1 MKIKAKVM
9 IIFFTGLLGL
19 IIVASMIFVYT
30 DYWYKKIDELT
41 EQIEESNHYLYYN
54 YHDFYYKGEKYRF
67 DDYVGDKPYDRIC
80 FINCDYLIYSNK
92 TSECTEYYAID
103 NSGNTSLIYMSQSEC
118 YIDAYRDGLLFFTT
132 NKYLYKKIKYIVYDT
147 SSQIESEISIE
158 DYYLAVYN
166 TKYLLTYDDLFFITD
181 TSTGIKKSITI
192 DKFLNNSM
200 INELYKA
207 RKKLMNSD
215 MKIRNVYFIKNEIY
229 VDISIENTNGITVKY
244 DFESG
249 KTDIV
254 GKVHFKWLEHIKSA
268 YLVDTI
274 CQPIEWLLTIGD

>member
-1 MKIKAKVM
+1 M
-9 IIFFTGLLGL
+9 
-19 IIVASMIFVYT
+19 
-30 DYWYKKIDELT
+30 
-41 EQIEESNHYLYYN
+41 
-54 YHDFYYKGEKYRF
+54 
-67 DDYVGDKPYDRIC
+67 
-80 FINCDYLIYSNK
+80 
-92 TSECTEYYAID
+92 
-103 NSGNTSLIYMSQSEC
+103 
-118 YIDAYRDGLLFFTT
+118 
-132 NKYLYKKIKYIVYDT
+132 VYDT

-200 INELYKA
+200 INELYEA

-254 GKVHFKWLEHIKSA
+254 GKVHFKWLEHIKST
-268 YLVDTI
+268 YLADAT
-274 CQPIEWLLTIGD
+274 CQPIECLLSQK

>member
-1 MKIKAKVM
+1 M
-9 IIFFTGLLGL
+9 IIIFPCLLGL
-19 IIVASMIFVYT
+19 LIVTSMICVYT
-30 DYWYKKIDELT
+30 CYWYKRIDELT
-41 EQIEESNHYLYYN
+41 EQIEENNYYLYYN
-54 YHDFYYKGEKYRF
+54 NYDFCYKGEKYHF
-67 DDYVGDKPYDRIC
+67 GNYVSDKYYDKLC
-80 FINCDYLIYSNK
+80 FINCDYLIYLNA
-92 TSECTEYYAID
+92 TSEGFEYYSLD
-103 NSGNTSLIYMSQSEC
+103 NNGDTNLIYMSQNEC
-118 YIDAYRDGLLFFTT
+118 YIDAYIDGLLFFTT
-132 NKYLYKKIKYIVYDT
+132 NKYLYKKNKYMVYDT

-200 INELYKA
+200 INELYEA

-215 MKIRNVYFIKNEIY
+215 MEIRNVYFIKNEIY

-254 GKVHFKWLEHIKSA
+254 GKVHFKWLEHIKST
-268 YLVDTI
+268 YLADAT
-274 CQPIEWLLTIGD
+274 CQPIECLLSQK